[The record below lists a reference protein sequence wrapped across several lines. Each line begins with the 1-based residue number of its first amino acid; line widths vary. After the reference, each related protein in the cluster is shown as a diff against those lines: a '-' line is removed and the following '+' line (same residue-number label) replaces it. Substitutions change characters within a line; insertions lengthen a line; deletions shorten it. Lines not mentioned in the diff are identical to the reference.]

1 MKKIISSAIAMIM
14 MLTYFPLKPVQARD
28 TDTYFNETFNKYI
41 TNVSLDD
48 IELDNALKN
57 RVVSDGINNKALLI
71 EGNIPT
77 LRKAFGKQI
86 ADDFVV
92 SFDIKAKEGT
102 LSFMSGI
109 YLSDNTE
116 LMLVNVINNVIY
128 TSDNRRIGTLQNGR
142 YTNIAYKF
150 DWDFN
155 LCDIYVNRRCV
166 ASDIHVG
173 DFSKATGMVMKATNG
188 IGKMYVDNLAAYQSE
203 KLLAAEGLRNV
214 NSESNDYIDID
225 DYVGSYEYWNM
236 YYMNISENKFQN
248 VNLYPKD
255 NTIECPRFDY
265 KNKYRE
271 NWLKLTK
278 TTANDCYLDIVMRDR
293 HFRLGNSDQSYK
305 YFVFEGDFMTE
316 GGVQK
321 ANFLMLRD
329 AVTGTGNIDCNAVVI
344 NGSNLILS
352 DGTVIANVV
361 RPGEWFNYKL
371 AINLADQTISVYIN
385 GEERAKD
392 SPMICSDKS
401 KNIGF
406 LSLARLSLV
415 SGEFTA
421 DLKMENCKFTGYE
434 KPYVHGEDPKTSL
447 YYDDAPVAEYMQDK
461 IAVHAYAKILMV
473 NNQKYDIA
481 DEMSYD
487 EANDE
492 IYVKAQVLSEK
503 LGWNFSNKEEMIPV
517 KKYSSENGY
526 FAKSN
531 KNGLILISDKEIKMD
546 IEGEYQWFVLKPYTN
561 QTLEHATIP
570 EALDDYVFFERPKA
584 SELLQMMKG
593 RTDNL
598 AAHPRIYAD
607 EEQFDKYRELYK
619 TDATFKEWADV
630 IIAEADVYADP
641 STPFIDYEYQD
652 AYRMQSIVHTKY
664 QDRFT
669 ALGFAYQM
677 TGDKKYVERAF
688 KEFEMLATFPDIN
701 PSHIIDTGCMNE
713 AVALGY
719 DWMYHGYTAEQRAFI
734 EEFVLTHCI
743 KPIAS
748 AFYGQFSAYCA
759 ANVAWYSMKAT
770 NNYNIWVIGG
780 LLEATCAFM
789 ECDPE
794 YLSDVAEKCIR
805 GVEYAVKGFAPD
817 GAWVEGPDYWQH
829 TTRYLTVYAG
839 TTLNCFGDDFNV
851 LEYQGISEAPDW
863 IMSITGIKGT
873 NNFGD
878 AVTGQYTFDEYSFFS
893 HYFDK
898 KAIGSLR
905 KYDIV
910 ENGAEPGIYDVLF
923 YNPDIT
929 TTEFEE
935 LPKVV
940 TTRGVESSGIRESFT
955 DKDGMFFSAC
965 GGAAWAYHS
974 HYDTG
979 AFVFDINGVRWAH
992 DLGKDNYN
1000 TGLTDHHIY
1009 RKRSEAHNTVTMNI
1023 NADADAM
1030 LKDSFAPITKSAS
1043 NDHTAYVVYD
1053 MSDVFAETDK
1063 YERGFYVGDDYRSLT
1078 IRDELSLNTETDVL
1092 WTMNTMAD
1100 VALWGNEAML
1110 YQDGEVLRVKV
1121 ECDAKNWEFVEL
1133 PCQSLVKLPTGAVAQ
1148 ATNSEYTKL
1157 AIKVTGDKNFN
1168 ITVKLAP
1175 YGEAADKT
1183 AVNTSPISSWD
1194 LSESVRVISL
1204 NNETVEAK
1212 IYADGEL
1219 TQMGKAV
1226 VIKNPDVMP
1235 EITVKAEPGASY
1247 EFLKQAKNADEKTI
1261 IKVTDTA
1268 SGNYSLYSV
1277 EYSDADLELW
1287 KTHNVYEIANY
1298 EVSQQLQDANPAPS
1312 MFDGNFATR
1321 WTSLNEGEYV
1331 TVDLGEEKEVSAVAM
1346 GFWQSLKRS
1355 YNYIIDVSTDGVN
1368 YKTVAAGSSPLE
1380 AEGYHIYDFTPE
1392 KARYIR
1398 ITGNG
1403 NSVNV
1408 NTNILELR
1416 ILGNK

>member
-1 MKKIISSAIAMIM
+1 MKKIISSVIALVMA
-14 MLTYFPLKPVQARD
+14 LTYFPIIPVQAKEA
-28 TDTYFNETFNKYI
+28 DTYFNETFNNYL

-48 IELDNALKN
+48 IEIENALKN
-57 RVVSDGINNKALLI
+57 RIVSDGIHNKALLI
-71 EGNIPT
+71 EGNIPI
-77 LRKAFGKQI
+77 LKKAFGKTI
-86 ADDFVV
+86 EDDFVV
-92 SFDIKAKEGT
+92 SFDIKPQEGK
-102 LSFMSGI
+102 LSFSSGI
-109 YLSDNTE
+109 YLSDKTE
-116 LMLVNVINNVIY
+116 FIPITVRDSVIY
-128 TSDNRRIGTLQNGR
+128 GSDNKRIGTLQDGR

-155 LCDIYVNRRCV
+155 VCDIYVNRRCV
-166 ASDIHVG
+166 ASNIEAG
-173 DFSKATGMVMKATNG
+173 DFSKAAGMVIKVTNG
-188 IGKMYVDNLAAYQSE
+188 TGKVYVDNLTAYQSD
-203 KLLAAEGLRNV
+203 KLLAAKGLRSFNT
-214 NSESNDYIDID
+214 EEIDYIDID

-236 YYMNISENKFQN
+236 YYMNTSENRFQN

-255 NTIECPRFDY
+255 NTIECPRFDF
-265 KNKYRE
+265 KNKYHE

-278 TTANDCYLDIVMRDR
+278 TTSSDCYFDIVMRER
-293 HFRLGNSDQSYK
+293 HFRLGNANQAYK

-316 GGVQK
+316 MGVPD

-329 AVTGTGNIDCNAVVI
+329 AVTGSKNIDCPAVVI
-344 NGSNLILS
+344 NGANLLLS
-352 DGTVIANVV
+352 DGTTIENVV
-361 RPGEWFNYKL
+361 KPGQWFNYKL
-371 AINLADQTISVYIN
+371 AINLVDHTISVYIN
-385 GEERAKD
+385 GEERVKD
-392 SPMICSDKS
+392 SPMVCNDTS
-401 KNIGF
+401 KDINF

-415 SGEFTA
+415 TGDFSA
-421 DLKMENCKFTGYE
+421 DLKMENCKFTAYE
-434 KPYVHGEDPKTSL
+434 KPYMHGEDPKTSI

-473 NNQKYDIA
+473 NNEKYDIS
-481 DEMSYD
+481 DKMSYD
-487 EANDE
+487 EAADE
-492 IYVKAQVLSEK
+492 IYVEAEVLSDK
-503 LGWNFSNKEEMIPV
+503 LGWNFENKDEMIPI
-517 KKYSSENGY
+517 KKYCAENGY

-531 KNGLILISDKEIKMD
+531 KNGLILVSDKEIKMD
-546 IEGEYQWFVLKPYTN
+546 IEDEYQWFVLKPYTN

-570 EALDDYVFFERPKA
+570 TALDDYVFFKRPSA
-584 SELLQMMKG
+584 SQLLEMMNE

-598 AAHPRIYAD
+598 TAHPRIYAD
-607 EEQFDKYRELYK
+607 KEQFDKYREMYK

-630 IIAEADVYADP
+630 IIEEADVYADP

-652 AYRMQSIVHTKY
+652 AYRMQSLVHTKY

-677 TGDKKYVERAF
+677 TGDQKYVDRAF

-734 EEFVLTHCI
+734 ENFVLTHCI

-759 ANVAWYSMKAT
+759 ANIAWYSMKAT

-805 GVEYAVKGFAPD
+805 GVEYTVKGFAPD

-829 TTRYLTVYAG
+829 TTRYLTAYAG
-839 TTLNCFGDDFNV
+839 TTLNCFGDDFNI
-851 LEYQGISEAPDW
+851 LEYQGVSEAPDW
-863 IMSITGIKGT
+863 IMSITGIEGT

-893 HYFDK
+893 HYYNNR
-898 KAIGSLR
+898 AIGSLR

-910 ENGAEPGIYDVLF
+910 ENNVKPGIYDVLF

-929 TTEFEE
+929 TTEFEG

-940 TTRGVESSGIRESFT
+940 TTRGVESCGIRESFT

-965 GGAAWAYHS
+965 GGAAWTYHS
-974 HYDTG
+974 HFDTG

-1000 TGLTDHHIY
+1000 TGLSDHQIY
-1009 RKRSEAHNTVTMNI
+1009 RKRSEAHNTITMNV
-1023 NADADAM
+1023 NADSDAM
-1030 LKDSFAPITKSAS
+1030 LKDSFASIEKSAS
-1043 NDHTAYVVYD
+1043 NEQSAYVVYD
-1053 MSDVFAETDK
+1053 MSSVFAETDK
-1063 YERGFYVGDDYRSLT
+1063 YERGFYIGDNYRSLT
-1078 IRDELSLNTETDVL
+1078 IRDEISLNTEADVL
-1092 WTMNTMAD
+1092 WTMNTKAE

-1110 YQDGEVLRVKV
+1110 YQDGEALRIKV

-1133 PCQSLVKLPTGAVAQ
+1133 PCRSLVELPTGAAAQ
-1148 ATNSEYTKL
+1148 ATNSEYSKL
-1157 AIKVTGDKNFN
+1157 AIKVSGDKNFN

-1183 AVNTSPISSWD
+1183 AVNTSPISSWA
-1194 LSESVRVISL
+1194 V
-1204 NNETVEAK
+1204 TEAANLMSAK
-1212 IYADGEL
+1212 DEVVKADIYADGEL
-1219 TQMGKAV
+1219 VEMGKEIV
-1226 VIKNPDVMP
+1226 VKTLDAMP
-1235 EITVKAEPGASY
+1235 EITVKAQQGASY
-1247 EFLKQAKNADEKTI
+1247 EFLKQAKDADEKTI
-1261 IKVTDTA
+1261 IKVTDNAT
-1268 SGNYSLYSV
+1268 GNYSLYSV
-1277 EYSDADLELW
+1277 KYSDADLELW
-1287 KTHNVYEIANY
+1287 DTHTVYEIANY
-1298 EVSQQLQDANPAPS
+1298 EVSQQLQDENPAQS
-1312 MFDGNFATR
+1312 MFDGNFSTR

-1346 GFWQSLKRS
+1346 GFWQSPTRS
-1355 YNYIIDVSTDGVN
+1355 YNYIISVSTDGVN

-1380 AEGYHIYDFTPE
+1380 AEGYHIYSVIPE
-1392 KARYIR
+1392 KARYVR

-1416 ILGNK
+1416 VLGNK

>member
-14 MLTYFPLKPVQARD
+14 MLACFPFDPVQAKD
-28 TDTYFNETFNKYI
+28 IDTYFNETFNNYV

-48 IELDNALKN
+48 IDLDNALKN
-57 RVVSDGINNKALLI
+57 RIVSDGVNNKSLLI
-71 EGNIPT
+71 EGSIP
-77 LRKAFGKQI
+77 LIKKAFGKAI
-86 ADDFVV
+86 SDDFVV
-92 SFDIKAKEGT
+92 SFDIKAADGK
-102 LSFMSGI
+102 LSFRSGI

-116 LMLVNVINNVIY
+116 FIPVTTMNNVIY
-128 TSDNRRIGTLQNGR
+128 GPDNKRIGSLQSDR

-150 DWDFN
+150 DWELN
-155 LCDIYVNRRCV
+155 VCDIYVNRRRV
-166 ASDIHVG
+166 ASDIEVG
-173 DFSKATGMVMKATNG
+173 DFSKAAGMVIKVTNG
-188 IGKMYVDNLAAYQSE
+188 TGKVYLDNLAAYQSE
-203 KLLAAEGLRNV
+203 KLLAAEGLR
-214 NSESNDYIDID
+214 SISAESNDYIDID

-236 YYMNISENKFQN
+236 YYMNISENRFQN

-255 NTIECPRFDY
+255 NTIECPRFDF
-265 KNKYRE
+265 KNKNHE
-271 NWLKLTK
+271 NWMKLTK
-278 TTANDCYLDIVMRDR
+278 TTKNDCYFDIVMRER
-293 HFRLGNSDQSYK
+293 HFRLGNADQAYK
-305 YFVFEGDFMTE
+305 YFVFEGDFLTE
-316 GGVQK
+316 GGIPK
-321 ANFLMLRD
+321 ANFIMLRD
-329 AVTGTGNIDCNAVVI
+329 TQTGTGNIDCPAVVI
-344 NGSNLILS
+344 NGSDLVLS
-352 DGTVIANVV
+352 DGTTIENVV

-371 AINLADQTISVYIN
+371 AINLVDQTVSVYVN
-385 GEERAKD
+385 GEERVKD
-392 SPMICSDKS
+392 SPMVCSDKS

-415 SGEFTA
+415 TGEFKA
-421 DLKMENCKFTGYE
+421 DLKMENCKFTAYE

-447 YYDDAPVAEYMQDK
+447 YYDDTPVKEYMQDK

-481 DEMSYD
+481 DAMSYD

-503 LGWNFSNKEEMIPV
+503 LGWNFNNKEEMIPV

-526 FAKSN
+526 FAKTN

-546 IEGEYQWFVLKPYTN
+546 IEDEYQWFVMKPYTN
-561 QTLEHATIP
+561 QALEHATIP
-570 EALDDYVFFERPKA
+570 AALDDYVFFERPSA
-584 SELLQMMKG
+584 SELLEMMKE

-598 AAHPRIYAD
+598 TAHPRIYAD
-607 EEQFDKYRELYK
+607 KEQFDKYREMYK

-630 IIAEADVYADP
+630 IIKEADVYADP

-652 AYRMQSIVHTKY
+652 AYRMQSIVHAKY

-677 TGDKKYVERAF
+677 TGDQKYVDRAF
-688 KEFEMLATFPDIN
+688 KEFEMIGTFPDIN

-719 DWMYHGYTAEQRAFI
+719 DWMYHGYTEEQRAFI
-734 EEFVLTHCI
+734 ENIVLTHCI

-780 LLEATCAFM
+780 LFEATCAFM

-805 GVEYAVKGFAPD
+805 GVEYSVKGFAPD

-839 TTLNCFGDDFNV
+839 TALNCFGDDFNI
-851 LEYQGISEAPDW
+851 LEYQGVSEAPDW
-863 IMSITGIKGT
+863 IMSITGIEGT

-893 HYFDK
+893 HYYNNR
-898 KAIGSLR
+898 AIGSLR
-905 KYDIV
+905 KYDIE
-910 ENGAEPGIYDVLF
+910 ENGVEPGIYDVLF

-929 TTEFEE
+929 TNEFDG

-940 TTRGVESSGIRESFT
+940 TTRGVESCGIRESFT

-1000 TGLTDHHIY
+1000 TGLSEHHIY
-1009 RKRSEAHNTVTMNI
+1009 RKRSEAHNTITMNV
-1023 NADADAM
+1023 NADADSM
-1030 LKDSFAPITKSAS
+1030 LKDSFAPVTKSAS
-1043 NDHTAYVVYD
+1043 NDHSAYVVYD
-1053 MSDVFAETDK
+1053 MSNVFAETDK
-1063 YERGFYVGDDYRSLT
+1063 FERGFYIGDDYRSLT

-1121 ECDAKNWEFVEL
+1121 ECDAKNWEFVSLPCKSLVEL
-1133 PCQSLVKLPTGAVAQ
+1133 PIGAGAQ

-1157 AIKVTGDKNFN
+1157 AIKVSDDKDFN
-1168 ITVKLAP
+1168 ITVKLSP
-1175 YGEAADKT
+1175 YGEAADKS
-1183 AVNTSPISSWD
+1183 AMNTSPISSWT
-1194 LSESVRVISL
+1194 LSEAASLMSVSS
-1204 NNETVEAK
+1204 ETVEAK

-1219 TQMGKAV
+1219 VEMGSEIV
-1226 VIKNPDVMP
+1226 VKNPDVMP
-1235 EITVKAEPGASY
+1235 EITVEAQPGARY
-1247 EFLKQAKNADEKTI
+1247 EFLNEAKNADEETV
-1261 IKVTDTA
+1261 IKVTDNET
-1268 SGNYSLYSV
+1268 GEYSLYSIK
-1277 EYSDADLELW
+1277 YSDADLELW
-1287 KTHNVYEIANY
+1287 ETHTVYEIASY
-1298 EVSQQLQDANPAPS
+1298 EVSQQLQDENPASS
-1312 MFDGNFATR
+1312 MFDGNFLTR
-1321 WTSLNEGEYV
+1321 WTSLNEGESV
-1331 TVDLGEEKEVSAVAM
+1331 TVDLGEEKEVSAIAM
-1346 GFWQSLKRS
+1346 GFWQSPKRS
-1355 YNYIIDVSTDGVN
+1355 YNYVIDVSTDGVS

-1380 AEGYHIYDFTPE
+1380 AEGYHIYNFAPE
-1392 KARYIR
+1392 KARYLR
-1398 ITGNG
+1398 VTGNG

-1416 ILGNK
+1416 VLGNK